1 MDGYVLL
8 CQGLSVV
15 WALSVASGGE
25 MAPRGQTIYGVIQV
39 GHVAYSQE
47 SETPGVARTRRLQ
60 VGCSWK
66 GVLANM
72 RFGTTGKPWGCPL
85 LGLMVDRGP

>member
-1 MDGYVLL
+1 
-8 CQGLSVV
+8 
-15 WALSVASGGE
+15 
-25 MAPRGQTIYGVIQV
+25 MAPKGQTIYGVIQV